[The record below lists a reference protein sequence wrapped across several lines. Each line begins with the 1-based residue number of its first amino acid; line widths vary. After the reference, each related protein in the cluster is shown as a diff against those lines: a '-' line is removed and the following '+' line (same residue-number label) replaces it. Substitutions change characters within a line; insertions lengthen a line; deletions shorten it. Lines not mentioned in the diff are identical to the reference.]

1 MPNTSAMPDAVDTFT
16 DPRKVK
22 KLQDAIEQMERV
34 TVGPTHRNVMGHA
47 SYDPIAADNSA
58 AIQAVM
64 DAGPGVVV
72 GPPTA
77 NLKTATT
84 IEVPSNVTFDGA
96 PGGAVD
102 WALGEQNGPTFEW
115 TGATNGVVVKFFNA
129 QHAGLRG
136 FGIDGGGIAGV
147 TAVLIDSD
155 NTPSSWFVVV
165 EDFYIQRCGV
175 ETANLGVNGYGIR
188 VGQSL
193 ANSYQLD
200 KIAIRHGEIRG
211 SYKGIS
217 LESDNAMHGGIIDQV
232 NFVNCSYDID
242 IQACGQFAIKRCIM
256 TGLSVVFIHFR
267 TRWNPVLIESC
278 QTEGVGNGGT
288 SLVVAAG
295 ASATVTHPITLL
307 ANAFGMAAVDGSS
320 YVVDIG
326 QVCRVVSIGN
336 DYFQSARNNAN
347 GAIVEHVGDRFQ
359 SGSWVSG
366 TAGAVVGPP
375 GIKSRATATWNPGSI
390 AAGATTSEYVT
401 TGVIADLGDPVRV
414 GFTAMADNLS
424 ITASVVAANVVK
436 VYLTNHS
443 GGAIDP
449 ASGTLTVS
457 VFEPI

>member
-1 MPNTSAMPDAVDTFT
+1 MPNTSDMPDAVDTWT

-22 KLQDAIEQMERV
+22 KLQDAIEQMERI

-64 DAGPGVVV
+64 DGGPGIVV
-72 GPPTA
+72 GPPNA
-77 NLKTATT
+77 NLQTDTT
-84 IEVPSNVTFDGA
+84 ITVPSNVTFDGP

-102 WALGEQNGPTFEW
+102 WALGEHNGPTFVW
-115 TGATNGVVVKFFNA
+115 TGAANGVVLKLWNA
-129 QHAGLRG
+129 QHATLRG
-136 FGIDGGGIAGV
+136 FGIDGNATAGLTGI
-147 TAVLIDSD
+147 LIDSD
-155 NTPSSWFVVV
+155 NAPSSWYGKI

-200 KIAIRHGEIRG
+200 KMAIRRGEIRG
-211 SYKGIS
+211 SYKAIS

-232 NFVNCSYDID
+232 NVVNSPYGID
-242 IQACGQFAIKRCIM
+242 ISACGQMAIKRCIM
-256 TGLSVVFIHFR
+256 TGLSVSFINFR

-288 SLVVAAG
+288 SVVVMAS
-295 ASATVTHPITLL
+295 ASATAVHPITLL
-307 ANAFGMAAVDGSS
+307 ANAFGMAAVDSSS
-320 YVVDIG
+320 YVLDIG

-347 GAIVEHVGDRFQ
+347 GAIVEHMGDRFQ
-359 SGSWVSG
+359 SGSWVAG

-375 GIKSRATATWNPGSI
+375 GIKSRATATWNPASI
-390 AAGATTSEYVT
+390 AAGATVSTYVT
-401 TGVIADLGDPVRV
+401 TGVLADQGDPVRV
-414 GFTAMADNLS
+414 GFTSMADDLT
-424 ITASVVAANVVK
+424 ITASVVASNVVK

-443 GGAIDP
+443 AGAIDP
-449 ASGTLTVS
+449 ASGTVTVS